1 MMLSL
6 HDDTLAEEQEVNTIA
21 YDNQKKN
28 TMVSVQ
34 ANGWTHSLLN
44 YMGPKSFGRHTSNTN
59 ALLHA
64 MCAGFTIMF

>member
-21 YDNQKKN
+21 CNPQKEN

-34 ANGWTHSLLN
+34 ANGRTHSLLN
-44 YMGPKSFGRHTSNTN
+44 YIHRHQIIWMT
-59 ALLHA
+59 
-64 MCAGFTIMF
+64 FK